1 MFYMPV
7 ANKKNK
13 PDSLAFLF
21 FCLKRIDIAIYNRQN
36 EMRAV

>member
-1 MFYMPV
+1 MFYMLV

-21 FCLKRIDIAIYNRQN
+21 FCLKRIDIAIL
-36 EMRAV
+36 